1 MTCYLVNT
9 TAETK
14 ARQTTALDRLS
25 RMLADGTVAVVISS
39 TGAIAFK
46 GMGLGA
52 SAVAD
57 LAGNGLADVCVY
69 RRLLASNSPGLRRAI
84 AKAEVYAGRKV
95 NEQAI
100 ASGQHSH
107 DGGKSWGSH

>member
-1 MTCYLVNT
+1 MTCYLVNAT
-9 TAETK
+9 VETK
-14 ARQTTALDRLS
+14 ARQTTAISRLDS
-25 RMLADGTVAVVISS
+25 MLQLGTASVVIGVN
-39 TGAIAFK
+39 GAIAFK
-46 GMGLGA
+46 GA
-52 SAVAD
+52 RD
-57 LAGNGLADVCVY
+57 LAESGLTDVCVY